1 MYSYVHVCVN
11 SVLIVRPKSHHCR
24 RPFGVVVVVLVAG
37 TSPHLR
43 NASLSRPLGGG
54 SVRRRPTS
62 ARHLPTIDGDCRAAV
77 HGRGQAVPGRHGRR
91 RRRRAGDVLVAQ
103 DRRHE
108 VRGRVRVMGVD
119 RCDVSVLVHYCRFV
133 CVPSVPTR
141 KTHTHLKQL

>member
-1 MYSYVHVCVN
+1 MNGGNTTTFTQC
-11 SVLIVRPKSHHCR
+11 
-24 RPFGVVVVVLVAG
+24 
-37 TSPHLR
+37 T
-43 NASLSRPLGGG
+43 LSCPAGGG
-54 SVRRRPTS
+54 TVRRRPAS
-62 ARHLPTIDGDCRAAV
+62 ARHLPTIDGDCRAALRR
-77 HGRGQAVPGRHGRR
+77 RGQAVPGRHGRR